1 MGEAPTEALSC
12 LHIRPANSAIVLKPE
27 QETAI
32 NNLLNGRDV
41 MDILST
47 GFGKSMIFTVFALA
61 KEEMS
66 SSKTC
71 LIVISP
77 LKSIIG
83 DQISEML
90 SLSCMAK
97 EETVNLL
104 RGSPPQ
110 FSLLFGVRKDISC
123 SFKRE

>member
-12 LHIRPANSAIVLKPE
+12 LHIRPENSAIVLKPE

-47 GFGKSMIFTVFALA
+47 VFGKSMIFTVFALA

-66 SSKTC
+66 
-71 LIVISP
+71 
-77 LKSIIG
+77 
-83 DQISEML
+83 
-90 SLSCMAK
+90 
-97 EETVNLL
+97 
-104 RGSPPQ
+104 
-110 FSLLFGVRKDISC
+110 
-123 SFKRE
+123 

>member
-12 LHIRPANSAIVLKPE
+12 LHIRPENSAIVLKPE
-27 QETAI
+27 QETAV

-71 LIVISP
+71 VIVISP

-104 RGSPPQ
+104 RGSPSQ